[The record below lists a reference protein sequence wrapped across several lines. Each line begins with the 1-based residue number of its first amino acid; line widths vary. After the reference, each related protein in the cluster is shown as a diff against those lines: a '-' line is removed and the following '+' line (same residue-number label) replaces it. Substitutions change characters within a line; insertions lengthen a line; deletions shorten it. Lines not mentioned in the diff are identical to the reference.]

1 MNVGEA
7 KPATRAA
14 ATKGENVTARLL
26 RITHLLLLF
35 AAVVFTS
42 AAHARG
48 AQSPCEEF
56 SRAVRDTYNFKPS
69 RLKDDA
75 ERSAKSAA
83 MDRIWN
89 MVKARQK
96 ELLPCLRAALED
108 PKSDPWFG
116 FDGSTLLVYL
126 DPSPESKAT
135 QVRRYASTELE
146 DVDLEVWVSTLARLG
161 AEGFDVSEAGARW
174 LALPKAEYYLP
185 QHGAYHVTKLE
196 GALYIYGSMDE
207 AQATPA
213 LLKIVNQP
221 ANPARE
227 YALALLIV
235 QTTPEALRALK
246 GFDASGLSSSARAA
260 IREFLERPKLFEPRE
275 KPKTSREEFLKAF
288 NGVVNGE
295 PNYFFELVSQVP
307 DGEKDVVAVLKP
319 EDLPLVR
326 KVRRKFI
333 AAANPHATEY
343 YDSFTKILLTF
354 VLRTETLK

>member
-1 MNVGEA
+1 MMM
-7 KPATRAA
+7 P
-14 ATKGENVTARLL
+14 
-26 RITHLLLLF
+26 HLLLL
-35 AAVVFTS
+35 AALILSTAS
-42 AAHARG
+42 CARA

-56 SRAVRDTYNFKPS
+56 SRAVKSTYNFKPS
-69 RLKDDA
+69 LLKNEA
-75 ERSAKSAA
+75 ESNAKSAA
-83 MDRIWN
+83 MDRFWN
-89 MVKARQK
+89 DVKARRK
-96 ELLPCLRAALED
+96 EFLPCLRAALED

-116 FDGSTLLVYL
+116 FDGSNLLAYL
-126 DPSPESKAT
+126 DPSAESKAT
-135 QVRRYASTELE
+135 QVRRYTSAELE
-146 DVDLEVWVSTLARLG
+146 DVDLQVWVTMLARLG

-221 ANPARE
+221 GNPARE
-227 YALALLIV
+227 YALALLLA
-235 QTTPEALRALK
+235 QATPEALRTLK
-246 GFDASGLSSSARAA
+246 AFDTSGLPPQSRGAL
-260 IREFLERPKLFEPRE
+260 REFLERPKLFEPRA

-288 NGVVNGE
+288 NGFMNGE
-295 PNYFFELVSQVP
+295 PSYFFELVSKVP
-307 DGEKDVVAVLKP
+307 DGENDVVAVLKP

-326 KVRRKFI
+326 RVRRKFI
-333 AAANPHATEY
+333 SAANPHAAEY

>member
-1 MNVGEA
+1 M
-7 KPATRAA
+7 R
-14 ATKGENVTARLL
+14 ARLL
-26 RITHLLLLF
+26 KITHLLLLF

-42 AAHARG
+42 AADARA
-48 AQSPCEEF
+48 AQLPCEEF
-56 SRAVRDTYNFKPS
+56 SRAVKSTYNFKPS
-69 RLKDDA
+69 RLKDEA

-83 MDRIWN
+83 MDSFWN
-89 MVKARQK
+89 TVKVRQK
-96 ELLPCLRAALED
+96 EFLPCLRAALED

-126 DPSPESKAT
+126 DPSSESKAT
-135 QVRRYASTELE
+135 QVRRYTSAELE
-146 DVDLEVWVSTLARLG
+146 DVDLQVWVSTLARLG

-213 LLKIVNQP
+213 LVKILNQP

-227 YALALLIV
+227 EALGLLMV
-235 QTTPEALRALK
+235 QATPEALRSLK
-246 GFDASGLSSSARAA
+246 GFDASGLSPKSRGAL
-260 IREFLERPKLFEPRE
+260 REFQERPKLFEPRA

-288 NGVVNGE
+288 NGFVNGD
-295 PNYFFELVSQVP
+295 PNYFFELVDKVP

-326 KVRRKFI
+326 RVRRKFI

>member
-1 MNVGEA
+1 M
-7 KPATRAA
+7 
-14 ATKGENVTARLL
+14 TARLL
-26 RITHLLLLF
+26 KITHLLLLF
-35 AAVVFTS
+35 AVVVFS
-42 AAHARG
+42 AAKGARA

-56 SRAVRDTYNFKPS
+56 SRAVKSTYNFKPS
-69 RLKDDA
+69 RLKDEA

-83 MDRIWN
+83 MDSFWN
-89 MVKARQK
+89 TVKAGRK
-96 ELLPCLRAALED
+96 EFLPCLRAALED

-135 QVRRYASTELE
+135 QVRRYTSAELE
-146 DVDLEVWVSTLARLG
+146 DVDLQVWVSTLAQLG
-161 AEGFDVSEAGARW
+161 AEGFDVSGAGARW

-213 LLKIVNQP
+213 LVKILNQP

-227 YALALLIV
+227 YAMALLIV

-246 GFDASGLSSSARAA
+246 GFDASGLSPKSRAA
-260 IREFLERPKLFEPRE
+260 LSEFLERPKLFEPRA

-288 NGVVNGE
+288 NDIVNGE
-295 PNYFFELVSQVP
+295 PSYFFELVEKVP

-326 KVRRKFI
+326 RVRRKFI

>member
-1 MNVGEA
+1 M
-7 KPATRAA
+7 K
-14 ATKGENVTARLL
+14 ARLQ
-26 RITHLLLLF
+26 RITLKLLIL
-35 AAVVFTS
+35 AAIVLS
-42 AAHARG
+42 AGTCARA

-56 SRAVRDTYNFKPS
+56 SRAVKSTYNFKPS
-69 RLKDDA
+69 RLKDEA

-83 MDRIWN
+83 MDSFWN
-89 MVKARQK
+89 LVKARQK
-96 ELLPCLRAALED
+96 EFLPCLRAALED
-108 PKSDPWFG
+108 PKSDAWFG

-126 DPSPESKAT
+126 DPSAESKAV
-135 QVRRYASTELE
+135 QVRRYTSVDLE
-146 DVDLEVWVSTLARLG
+146 DVDLQVWVSTLARLG
-161 AEGFDVSEAGARW
+161 AEDFDVSEAGARW

-213 LLKIVNQP
+213 LVKIFNQP

-227 YALALLIV
+227 YAMALLIV
-235 QTTPEALRALK
+235 QATPEALRALK
-246 GFDASGLSSSARAA
+246 GFDASGLSTQARTSL
-260 IREFLERPKLFEPRE
+260 REFLERPKLFEPRA

-288 NGVVNGE
+288 NGIVNGE
-295 PNYFFELVSQVP
+295 PNYFFELVNQVP